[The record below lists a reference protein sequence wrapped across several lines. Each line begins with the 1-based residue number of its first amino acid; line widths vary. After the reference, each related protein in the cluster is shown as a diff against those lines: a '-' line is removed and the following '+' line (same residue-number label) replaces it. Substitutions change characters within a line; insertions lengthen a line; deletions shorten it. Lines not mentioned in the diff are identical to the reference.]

1 MASDD
6 DLIPA
11 LDWLAASGDVDDSWL
26 GPGPNLT
33 NVREWMERLA
43 GSGHRNLVAA
53 TFAAASVARRRW
65 DEWLARSPDTARES
79 LLESRPPTEQL
90 AAVARWLESPTQEHK
105 ALALDSVDLTKQLH
119 WFHEEYSDVWFDE
132 PGMWA
137 VESSEHCVLTLAG
150 DPNSDASPASL
161 ATISLS
167 CAVNSLR
174 SSDDDDIRES
184 LRPVVDAIRRRLRGA
199 G

>member
-1 MASDD
+1 MASHEG
-6 DLIPA
+6 LIPD

-26 GPGPNLT
+26 GPGPNLH
-33 NVREWMERLA
+33 NLRAWMERLA
-43 GSGHRNLVAA
+43 GSGQPDLVAA
-53 TFAAASVARRRW
+53 TFAAASVARLQW
-65 DEWLARSPDTARES
+65 DDWLARSPDTARES
-79 LLESRPPTEQL
+79 LLESQPPSEQL
-90 AAVARWLESPTQEHK
+90 AAVARWLESPTAERK
-105 ALALDSVDLTKQLH
+105 ALALDTVDLTKQLH

-137 VESSEHCVLTLAG
+137 VESSEYCVLTLAG
-150 DPNSDASPASL
+150 DPYSDASPATL
-161 ATISLS
+161 ATISVS

-184 LRPVVDAIRRRLRGA
+184 LRPVVDAIRWRLGGA